1 MLVQGGLVQK
11 GLAQSGRLDR
21 RELCRAVLA
30 DRGDMLVIAG
40 LGAPAWDITAVGDCA
55 ENLPLWGGMGGAAM
69 VGLGLALAQPG
80 RTVLVITGDGEML
93 MGLGSLAT
101 IVVRRPPNLAI
112 LVQDNE
118 HYGETG
124 MQETHTKHGVDLVAM
139 ARGAGFERTM
149 LVTAPGQVDGLR
161 AAIHAGNAPLFAL
174 AKIDAGTLPLV
185 LPPRDGAFLQA
196 RLREA
201 VLGPAAHHQL

>member
-1 MLVQGGLVQK
+1 MDSG
-11 GLAQSGRLDR
+11 GRLDR
-21 RELCRAVLA
+21 RDLCRAVLR
-30 DRGDMLVIAG
+30 DRGGMLVVAG
-40 LGAPAWDITAVGDCA
+40 LGAPAWDITAVGDCP

-69 VGLGLALAQPG
+69 IGLGLALAPPG
-80 RTVLVITGDGEML
+80 RKVLVITGAGELL

-101 IVVRRPPNLAI
+101 IAVQAPPNLVI

-124 MQETHTKHGVDLVAM
+124 MQETHTAHGVDLVAM
-139 ARGAGFERTM
+139 AKGAGFARTM
-149 LVTAPGQVDGLR
+149 LVTGAEQIDALR
-161 AAIHAGNAPLFAL
+161 TAIHAKGCLFAL
-174 AKIDAGTLPLV
+174 AKVDATSLKLV
-185 LPPRDGAFLQA
+185 LPPRDSAILQA